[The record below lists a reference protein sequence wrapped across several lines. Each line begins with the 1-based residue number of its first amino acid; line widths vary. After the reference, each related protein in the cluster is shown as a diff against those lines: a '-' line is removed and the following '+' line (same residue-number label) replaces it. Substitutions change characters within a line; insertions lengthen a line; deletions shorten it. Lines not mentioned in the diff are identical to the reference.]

1 MKYIIFIFLISINL
15 NAQEIVTVNRA
26 EVLES
31 LGYTVIK
38 THQDSVMM
46 DSINKMLEI
55 KKKLEKTIFSL
66 KDSNFSENLKQ
77 IVYETYAKDIDTS
90 LEKQLNFLALNF
102 KEYKLY
108 GEATDSW
115 LYNKKYIL
123 TNEFLK
129 TCLGKIIIN
138 NNLLSQ
144 CDFFNFD
151 FLNKKNKYKL
161 IDPNSYRKNFIYQ
174 IAYLLKD
181 QIFNIKMLLKTSSN
195 DCLISNLNLIIDFG
209 KKDPYLKEYY
219 K

>member
-15 NAQEIVTVNRA
+15 NAQEIVTAKR
-26 EVLES
+26 VLRSNELELTHKDS
-31 LGYTVIK
+31 LML
-38 THQDSVMM
+38 DSVKTLLKNK
-46 DSINKMLEI
+46 SIY
-55 KKKLEKTIFSL
+55 EKTIFSL
-66 KDSNFSENLKQ
+66 KDSNYSENLKQ

-108 GEATDSW
+108 DEATDSDE
-115 LYNKKYIL
+115 LYRKKYIL

-138 NNLLSQ
+138 NNLLSH
-144 CDFFNFD
+144 CEFFD
-151 FLNKKNKYKL
+151 FEFLNNKNKYKL
-161 IDPNSYRKNFIYQ
+161 IEPNSYRKNFIYQ

-181 QIFNIKMLLKTSSN
+181 EIFNIKTLLKTSSN

-209 KKDPYLKEYY
+209 KNDPYLKEYY